1 MAERDRNDAGRP
13 ENQRPRDRFGAPLPR
28 GARDQL
34 PDRVD
39 PAAVCTSLQDGITRA
54 VELFDAERF
63 FEAHEFFEWVWKYPE
78 LEQADRSFFKGLAQV
93 AVGLTHTQ
101 RGNQEGAI
109 TLLRRAANY
118 LEGYPSPHHGI
129 HTAAVQRLARDVRR
143 PRGAR
148 GARPPPR
155 LPALPAA
162 RRRRLIV
169 LQQELLADLALEDLA
184 DLRARQVR
192 PDDDLL
198 GRLHAAEALL
208 DEGDDLGLGDLPAGV
223 QLERRP

>member
-1 MAERDRNDAGRP
+1 MAERDRNAAGRP

-39 PAAVCTSLQDGITRA
+39 PADVCTSLPDGIARA

-129 HTAAVQRLARDVRR
+129 HTAAVQRMARAFAERVEREGAGPHHDF
-143 PRGAR
+143 PRF
-148 GARPPPR
+148 PPR
-155 LPALPAA
+155 VVAA
-162 RRRRLIV
+162 
-169 LQQELLADLALEDLA
+169 
-184 DLRARQVR
+184 
-192 PDDDLL
+192 
-198 GRLHAAEALL
+198 
-208 DEGDDLGLGDLPAGV
+208 
-223 QLERRP
+223 